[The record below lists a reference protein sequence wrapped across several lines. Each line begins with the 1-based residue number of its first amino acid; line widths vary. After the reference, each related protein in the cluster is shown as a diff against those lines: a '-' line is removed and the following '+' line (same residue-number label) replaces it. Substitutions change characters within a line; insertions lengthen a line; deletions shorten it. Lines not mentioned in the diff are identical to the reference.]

1 LRILFVLGLVL
12 ALALLVFR
20 AVRPYLKLIRQ
31 FFQTVRHFQ
40 SVGSR
45 PSSSTGQ
52 QREKLVK
59 CATCNTWI
67 PESRALAAN
76 SGEYCSQDCMSRAAL
91 SRRNKKIG

>member
-1 LRILFVLGLVL
+1 LRILLVVGLVL
-12 ALALLVFR
+12 ALALFVYR

-40 SVGSR
+40 SVGST
-45 PSSSTGQ
+45 PASSTGQ

-59 CATCNTWI
+59 CETCNTWI

-76 SGEYCSQDCMSRAAL
+76 SGEYCSQDCLSRAVVG
-91 SRRNKKIG
+91 RRKKKIG